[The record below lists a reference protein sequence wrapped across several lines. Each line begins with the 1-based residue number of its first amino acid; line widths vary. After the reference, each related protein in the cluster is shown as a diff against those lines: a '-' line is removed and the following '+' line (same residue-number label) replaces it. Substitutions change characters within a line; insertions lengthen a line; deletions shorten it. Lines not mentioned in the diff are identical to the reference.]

1 MFFRCGA
8 DTVGILC
15 NFWAYASSDGVHL
28 GKTIMTKQ
36 LRSMPYMGKT
46 IMGKV
51 LRSMP
56 YMARGR
62 LGVVGLNPTKFD

>member
-1 MFFRCGA
+1 M
-8 DTVGILC
+8 
-15 NFWAYASSDGVHL
+15 

-56 YMARGR
+56 YMARDR
-62 LGVVGLNPTKFD
+62 LDVVGLNPTKFD

>member
-1 MFFRCGA
+1 MP
-8 DTVGILC
+8 
-15 NFWAYASSDGVHL
+15 YM
-28 GKTIMTKQ
+28 GKTLWGKE

-46 IMGKV
+46 LWGKE

-56 YMARGR
+56 YMARDR

>member
-1 MFFRCGA
+1 
-8 DTVGILC
+8 
-15 NFWAYASSDGVHL
+15 
-28 GKTIMTKQ
+28 
-36 LRSMPYMGKT
+36 MPYMGKT

-56 YMARGR
+56 YMARDR

>member
-1 MFFRCGA
+1 M
-8 DTVGILC
+8 
-15 NFWAYASSDGVHL
+15 

-51 LRSMP
+51 LRSGSMP
-56 YMARGR
+56 YMARDR

>member
-1 MFFRCGA
+1 MP
-8 DTVGILC
+8 
-15 NFWAYASSDGVHL
+15 YM
-28 GKTIMTKQ
+28 GKTIMGKV

-56 YMARGR
+56 YMARDR
-62 LGVVGLNPTKFD
+62 LEPH

>member
-1 MFFRCGA
+1 
-8 DTVGILC
+8 
-15 NFWAYASSDGVHL
+15 
-28 GKTIMTKQ
+28 
-36 LRSMPYMGKT
+36 MPYMGKT

-56 YMARGR
+56 YMGKTIMGKVLRYMARDR

>member
-1 MFFRCGA
+1 M
-8 DTVGILC
+8 
-15 NFWAYASSDGVHL
+15 

-36 LRSMPYMGKT
+36 LRSLPYMGKT

-56 YMARGR
+56 YMARDR
-62 LGVVGLNPTKFD
+62 QCRGLEPH

>member
-1 MFFRCGA
+1 M
-8 DTVGILC
+8 
-15 NFWAYASSDGVHL
+15 

-51 LRSMP
+51 LRSML
-56 YMARGR
+56 YMARDR
-62 LGVVGLNPTKFD
+62 LDVVGLNPTKFD